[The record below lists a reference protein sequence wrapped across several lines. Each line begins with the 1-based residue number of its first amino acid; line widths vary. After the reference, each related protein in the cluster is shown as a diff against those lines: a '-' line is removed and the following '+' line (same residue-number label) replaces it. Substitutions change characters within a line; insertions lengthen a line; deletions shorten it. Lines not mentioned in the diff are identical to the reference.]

1 MDDQS
6 QDKTRKKPTRHSKK
20 PQPTTVPTIFL
31 QQLLARHQVPF
42 QTEKLEAACQKINN
56 TKSKLALIKKIQLIF
71 VEANIKGVRPAQLL
85 WRRFDQRRL
94 PALVFCN
101 NNWHMVT
108 PTETEGGEAV
118 FLDAKNNKQSLS
130 DEMLQDT
137 LVLWLQVRQ
146 RSEKPSFLS
155 LKGNIAARIIWQE
168 LLKDKAW
175 LINIAIATM
184 MINALAIGTSI
195 FAMQVYDR
203 VVPTLAYATLTTL
216 TAGMMI
222 IVVLDWFLK
231 TIRAKI
237 LDSVSCEVDKRTSQQ
252 VFDHLLHIQLDQQ
265 PRSLG
270 SLAAQVG
277 SLDSVR
283 QFFSSSIIFTLIDL
297 PFAIMFIAFI
307 MLIGGA
313 VGWVYILLL
322 PIAIML
328 GLITQMRL
336 KKLLHNQM
344 IRSNE
349 RQGLLV
355 DCIRGAES
363 IRANNATWRFSEE
376 WRSISSSIA
385 RYNLQQKAVS
395 SFSSVTTSSL
405 STVAYVSAVV
415 VGVGQIEQ
423 GNITMG
429 ALIACSILGGRVIAP
444 ISASVQHLAQW
455 QQVSEALQMV
465 NQLFQLDGERRN
477 KQDLLL
483 LDDRPQKLELAQVR
497 FSYPESPIK
506 QVNIPKLTF
515 KPGDRVLLMGK
526 VGCGKSTLLKI
537 LAGLYR
543 PSEGRV
549 VLGNA
554 DLWEIDP
561 QIVSTHLGYLPQTV
575 HLFKGTLRSN
585 LTLSGAVGDSRLLR
599 ISRYLGIDEIAANN
613 PLGMDLEISEGGE
626 GLSGGQRQLV
636 SMARLLIARPRIWL
650 LDEPTAS
657 LDKKSE
663 QRIWQVLKK
672 SVRPE
677 DIVIVSTHRP
687 MSADNFANRIIVMD
701 QGEVTKDGKPEKILP
716 QLLHQQNK
724 KPQKID
730 KPVVAHLNTRGK
742 VDVI

>member
-1 MDDQS
+1 MDD
-6 QDKTRKKPTRHSKK
+6 KTHDRASKKRTKPTTL
-20 PQPTTVPTIFL
+20 PTLFL
-31 QQLLARHQVPF
+31 QQLLIRHKVPF
-42 QTEKLEAACQKINN
+42 NAEKLEAACQKINN
-56 TKSKLALIKKIQLIF
+56 DHAKTALIKKIQLILS
-71 VEANIKGVRPAQLL
+71 EANIKGVRPAQLL

-101 NNWHMVT
+101 KTWYAVT
-108 PTETEGGEAV
+108 RAETEAGEAV
-118 FLDAKNNKQSLS
+118 FLDAENNKKELT
-130 DEMLQDT
+130 DEMLQDA
-137 LVLWLQVRQ
+137 LVVWLQVRQ
-146 RSEKPSFLS
+146 RAEKPAFLS

-168 LLKDKAW
+168 LLTDKAW
-175 LINIAIATM
+175 LINIAIATV

-222 IVVLDWFLK
+222 IVLIDWFLK

-237 LDSVSCEVDKRTSQQ
+237 LDSVSCAVDKRVSQK
-252 VFDHLLHIQLDQQ
+252 VFDHLLHIQLDLQ

-297 PFAIMFIAFI
+297 PFALMFIAFI
-307 MLIGGA
+307 MMIGDA
-313 VGWVYILLL
+313 VGWVYVLLL
-322 PIAIML
+322 PVALLL
-328 GLITQMRL
+328 GIITQIRL

-395 SFSSVTTSSL
+395 GISSVTTSSL
-405 STVAYVSAVV
+405 STIAYVSAVV

-483 LDDRPQKLELAQVR
+483 LDDRPQTLELSKVR
-497 FSYPESPIK
+497 FAYPDSPIK
-506 QVNIPKLTF
+506 QVNIEKLSF

-526 VGCGKSTLLKI
+526 VGCGKSTLLKV
-537 LAGLYR
+537 LSGLYR

-549 VLGNA
+549 RLGNA
-554 DLWEIDP
+554 DLWEVDP
-561 QIVSTHLGYLPQTV
+561 QIVATHLGYLPQTV

-585 LTLSGAVGDSRLLR
+585 LSLSGAVGDARLLR
-599 ISRYLGIDEIAANN
+599 ISRYLGIDTIAANS

-636 SMARLLIARPRIWL
+636 AMARLLIARPRIWL

-663 QRIWQVLKK
+663 KRLWQVLKK

-701 QGEVTKDGKPEKILP
+701 QGEVSKDGKPEKVLP
-716 QLLHQQNK
+716 QLLSQNAK
-724 KPQKID
+724 KPL
-730 KPVVAHLNTRGK
+730 KPVVTHLNQRGK